1 MTTIRIQGMSCAH
14 CAATVHKALEELGL
28 TGVQVDA
35 AKGEAVF
42 AATVDQEDL
51 RRAIAAKGYQL
62 VDWTGH
68 AARRSGAG
76 GRSAV
81 TAGLQR
87 RRWCTGCRTAG
98 PPGGWQTPSG

>member
-1 MTTIRIQGMSCAH
+1 MTTIHIQGMSCAH

-42 AATVDQEDL
+42 AGTVDREEL

-62 VDWTGH
+62 VD
-68 AARRSGAG
+68 
-76 GRSAV
+76 
-81 TAGLQR
+81 
-87 RRWCTGCRTAG
+87 
-98 PPGGWQTPSG
+98 

>member
-1 MTTIRIQGMSCAH
+1 MTTIHMEGMSCAH

-42 AATVDQEDL
+42 AGTVDQEEL

-62 VDWTGH
+62 VD
-68 AARRSGAG
+68 
-76 GRSAV
+76 
-81 TAGLQR
+81 
-87 RRWCTGCRTAG
+87 
-98 PPGGWQTPSG
+98 

>member
-1 MTTIRIQGMSCAH
+1 MSCAH

-42 AATVDQEDL
+42 AGTVDQEEL

-62 VDWTGH
+62 VD
-68 AARRSGAG
+68 
-76 GRSAV
+76 
-81 TAGLQR
+81 
-87 RRWCTGCRTAG
+87 
-98 PPGGWQTPSG
+98 